1 MGKER
6 DTALSR
12 RTRRGHLLDT
22 PFYSSGSLMDA
33 VCRLTDVQVTP
44 KATSPPADADGRNQE
59 AERQRKEWREGLK
72 AHIQQQRAGAQ
83 QVRGWLAWLLGVLG
97 RLQGS
102 AKQARDRLVWLVGMP
117 GGLQGSAQQQ
127 RCTGASRVGE

>member
-1 MGKER
+1 MTHALCKAGRHHLGLGKVR
-6 DTALSR
+6 DTTLSR
-12 RTRRGHLLDT
+12 RTTTGHLFNT
-22 PFYSSGSLMDA
+22 PFYLSGSVMDA

-83 QVRGWLAWLLGVLG
+83 QVRDWLACCWGCREG
-97 RLQGS
+97 CRAGQ
-102 AKQARDRLVWLVGMP
+102 
-117 GGLQGSAQQQ
+117 
-127 RCTGASRVGE
+127 SR